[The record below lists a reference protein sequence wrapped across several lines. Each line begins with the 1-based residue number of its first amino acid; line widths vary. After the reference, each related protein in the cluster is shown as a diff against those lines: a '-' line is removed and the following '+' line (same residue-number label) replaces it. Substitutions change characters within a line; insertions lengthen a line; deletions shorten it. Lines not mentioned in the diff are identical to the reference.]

1 MRTGVVKDIRYLDH
15 IADYPHVES
24 PKRLKAIYTA
34 LQEGDLAE
42 KFVEIPPRMATHE
55 ELEWIHTA
63 DYINQIAATR
73 GKLISVLDPDTYA
86 SSFSYDTARLA
97 VGGVFSLLD
106 HIFRKD
112 IQNGFALI
120 RPPGHHAEA
129 NRSMGFC
136 IFNNI
141 ALGARY
147 AMHIYG
153 VQKVLIV
160 DWDVHHGN
168 GTQKTFYRDPQILY
182 FSIHQFPYYP
192 GSGNYDEVGE
202 GEGRGYTVNVPL
214 NIGQGDMVYIQ
225 ILRRILSPIALSF
238 RPHIILVSA
247 GFDPYFDDPLGGM
260 TVTAKGFASMARIL
274 LNLAAE
280 SCDGKILF
288 ILEGGYNLK
297 GLEESVIAVLKE
309 MLGESIIREGD
320 LIYGKGD
327 MLSPNIQKVIEVQ
340 RIFWPLE

>member
-24 PKRLKAIYTA
+24 PKRLKAIYTV

-73 GKLISVLDPDTYA
+73 GKPISVLDPDTYA

-153 VQKVLIV
+153 AQKVLIV

-168 GTQKTFYRDPQILY
+168 GTQKTFYRDPQVLY

-202 GEGRGYTVNVPL
+202 GEGKGYTVNVPL
-214 NIGQGDMVYIQ
+214 NTGQGDMVYIQ
-225 ILRRILSPIALSF
+225 ILRRILLPIALSF

-260 TVTAKGFASMARIL
+260 RVTAKGFASMARIL

-297 GLEESVIAVLKE
+297 GLEESVTAVLKE

-320 LIYGKGD
+320 LIYGKGE